1 MSREAIAFVFCVADQ
16 RPCRHRQP
24 TASPAVSGLLFSVSA
39 PPMGVANAVT
49 YLASDE
55 SAWTVGAEITIDGGR
70 LLNA

>member
-1 MSREAIAFVFCVADQ
+1 
-16 RPCRHRQP
+16 
-24 TASPAVSGLLFSVSA
+24 
-39 PPMGVANAVT
+39 MGVANAVT